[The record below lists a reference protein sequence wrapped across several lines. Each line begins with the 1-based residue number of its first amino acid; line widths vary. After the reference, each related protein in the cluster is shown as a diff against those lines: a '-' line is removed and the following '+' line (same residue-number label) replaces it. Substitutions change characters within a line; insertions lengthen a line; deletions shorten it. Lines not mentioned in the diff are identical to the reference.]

1 MPKASANA
9 SATTGNAPT
18 PGGGRNP
25 TAAILLIGN
34 EILSGKVQDEN
45 ARFLIGE
52 LRDLGVSLRRIEVV
66 PDDVDDIAA
75 SVRGLAERFD
85 TVFTSGGVGP
95 THDDVTMAAVAQ
107 AFGMSLVRH
116 PDLEAMLR
124 GSFGDR
130 LHERDLR
137 MADIPSGGR
146 LERGPAAT
154 GATWPVTV
162 VRNVWI
168 LPGVPS
174 IFRRKFAAVRELHR
188 ASPIFSRALYSR
200 AEEGPIAG
208 LLDETVAAFP
218 SVEIGSYPHLDAPD
232 YSVKITFDG
241 RDRAEV
247 DRAAGFL
254 GQRLGPD
261 LVRSE

>member
-9 SATTGNAPT
+9 SATTGKVPPA
-18 PGGGRNP
+18 GGGRNP

-45 ARFLIGE
+45 ARFLTGE

-75 SVRGLAERFD
+75 SVRALAERFD
-85 TVFTSGGVGP
+85 TVFMSGGVGP
-95 THDDVTMAAVAQ
+95 THDDVTMAAVAR

-124 GSFGDR
+124 ASFGDR

-137 MADIPSGGR
+137 MADIPSGAR

-154 GATWPVTV
+154 GGTWPVTV
-162 VRNVWI
+162 VRNVWV

-174 IFRRKFAAVRELHR
+174 IFRRKFAAIRELHR
-188 ASPIFSRALYSR
+188 APPSSRERLYSR
-200 AEEGPIAG
+200 AEE
-208 LLDETVAAFP
+208 
-218 SVEIGSYPHLDAPD
+218 
-232 YSVKITFDG
+232 
-241 RDRAEV
+241 DRSPACWT
-247 DRAAGFL
+247 R
-254 GQRLGPD
+254 QWP
-261 LVRSE
+261 RSPASRSARTRTPTPPTTA